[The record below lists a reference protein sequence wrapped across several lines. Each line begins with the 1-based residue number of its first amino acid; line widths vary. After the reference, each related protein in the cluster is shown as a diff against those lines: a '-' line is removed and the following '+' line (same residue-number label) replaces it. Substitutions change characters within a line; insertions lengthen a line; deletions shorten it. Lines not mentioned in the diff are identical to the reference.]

1 VPTKIL
7 ALASEPL
14 SARVLRSALGEEAS
28 RDAEVLVVAP
38 ALMSRARYLLAAPD
52 PAIERAEEVQEE
64 SVERLEEEGVAAYGE
79 AGESDPLTA
88 IEDALTTFDA
98 DEIVLFTHAEGS
110 RNWAEEGLVGEAER
124 RFPLPVRHLE
134 VEA

>member
-14 SARVLRSALGEEAS
+14 SADVLRAALGEGAS
-28 RDAEVLVVAP
+28 DAEVLVVAP
-38 ALMSRARYLLAAPD
+38 ALMSRWRYLLAAPD
-52 PAIERAEEVQEE
+52 PAIERAEEVQQE
-64 SVERLEEEGVAAYGE
+64 SVERLEEEGVSAHGE
-79 AGESDPLTA
+79 AGESNPLTA
-88 IEDALTTFDA
+88 IEDALTDFDA

-110 RNWAEEGLVGEAER
+110 RNWREEGVVEEAER

-134 VEA
+134 VDA